1 MTPEELVRQKVLQYM
16 IHSLGYPKSGFVV
29 EQSLH
34 GMPHLQTKS
43 TSHFPERRADIL
55 FFSRGIHPEHDLYPL
70 ILIECKAI
78 KLTPKVINQVTSYNF
93 YLQSPIVAI
102 ANEQEIKM
110 GWLNKG
116 GYQFQDGLVSYS
128 QIKSYIVNH

>member
-1 MTPEELVRQKVLQYM
+1 MRQKVLQYM
-16 IHSLGYPKSGFVV
+16 IQSLGYPESGFVV

-34 GMPHLQTKS
+34 GMPHLKTKS
-43 TSHFPERRADIL
+43 KTYFPDRRADIL

-70 ILIECKAI
+70 ILIECKAV

-93 YLQSPIVAI
+93 YLQSLAVAI

-110 GWLNKG
+110 GWLGEN
-116 GYQFQDGLVSYS
+116 GYQFQEGLASYS
-128 QIKSYIVNH
+128 QMKSFLAYR